1 MCHSFGI
8 VTHNAVSGLP
18 EPIDDAVNNSPLD
31 CLRAWAIRKPDATA
45 VARLDCKRSYSE
57 LLLGIQRA
65 ATWLHGQGVRQN
77 HTVGTRF
84 ASHFDETL
92 HQIEL
97 AYAIGWLGATLLP
110 LYPGTAAEQVG
121 PVLRRFCVDWL
132 LASDELSTWP
142 NHDTVPQPENGMRLQ
157 TIRLSTY
164 AFFVQ
169 TGEPIHARILSA
181 SGGIEPTG
189 KAAGVPMCPQLPAQ
203 GFLYEFSS
211 GTSGTP
217 KVVLQSNA
225 NYLLTAKVSG
235 RAQGWR
241 SDDVY
246 MGAMRWPHKLGL
258 RAVFRAHCMGATLL
272 DENFPLTR
280 SRLGQLTVEAGLS
293 SLTSTP
299 VQLRM
304 LLASPPCA
312 APAPALR
319 LLSNSGAALAA
330 SEVGHIRTCITPN
343 FYAVYG
349 GTETGIVALLHPED
363 PPDAP
368 MRVVPGVELVAVD
381 PAGRALPTDQA
392 GRLRIRSAW
401 LCEGYANNALAS
413 AASFQAGWFVS
424 NDVGAVSGG
433 RLHLGARTDDMINFG
448 GGKVDPLPIEEALRQ
463 HPDVADAA
471 VVAMADVWEG
481 QLPVAFVVARQGLNL
496 DALRQYVG
504 NRIDI
509 GQLPEFFILA
519 PSLPYNLD
527 GKIKRDA
534 LRKVADQLRS
544 RVKMPS
550 DRPVPP

>member
-1 MCHSFGI
+1 M
-8 VTHNAVSGLP
+8 THNVVSGLP
-18 EPIDDAVNNSPLD
+18 EPIDDVANCSPLD
-31 CLRAWAIRKPDATA
+31 CLRSWALRRPTAVA
-45 VARLDCKRSYSE
+45 VARLDCKRSYAE
-57 LLLGIQRA
+57 LLDGVQRA
-65 ATWLHGQGVRQN
+65 ATWLHGQGVQQN
-77 HTVGTRF
+77 HTVGTLF
-84 ASHFDETL
+84 ASNLDETL

-97 AYAIGWLGATLLP
+97 AYAVGWLGATLLP
-110 LYPGTAAEQVG
+110 LYPGTASEQVG
-121 PVLRRFCVDWL
+121 PVLRRFCTDWL
-132 LASDELSTWP
+132 LASDELLAGPS
-142 NHDTVPQPENGMRLQ
+142 HDIEPQPVNPMRLQ
-157 TIRLSTY
+157 TLRLSTY
-164 AFFVQ
+164 VLEVQ
-169 TGEPIHARILSA
+169 TGDPIQARIPLA
-181 SGGIEPTG
+181 SGAIEPTG
-189 KAAGVPMCPQLPAQ
+189 QAAGVPMSAQLPAQ

-217 KVVLQSNA
+217 KVVLQTNA
-225 NYLLTAKVSG
+225 NYLLAAKVSG

-280 SRLGQLTVEAGLS
+280 SRLGQMTVEAGLS

-319 LLSNSGAALAA
+319 LLSNSGAAMAA
-330 SEVGHIRTCITPN
+330 SEVASVRTCITPN

-349 GTETGIVALLHPED
+349 GTETGIVALLHPDD

-368 MRVVPGVELVAVD
+368 MRVVPGVELVTAD
-381 PAGRALPTDQA
+381 AAGRALPAGQA
-392 GRLRIRSAW
+392 GRLKIRSAW

-413 AASFQAGWFVS
+413 ATSFQDGCYVS
-424 NDVGAVSGG
+424 NDMGSVSGD
-433 RLHLGARTDDMINFG
+433 RLNLGARTDDMINFG

-481 QLPVAFVVARQGLNL
+481 QLPVAFVVARRSLDI
-496 DALRQYVG
+496 DALRLYVG
-504 NRIDI
+504 NRLDY
-509 GQLPEFFILA
+509 GQRPELYVVA
-519 PSLPYNLD
+519 RALPYNPD
-527 GKIKRDA
+527 GKVKRDE